1 VTGGP
6 STEASAISQRMNSP
20 WFLSRQYKGTNMF
33 LRRTQKE
40 IAGGRRKAVYWFV
53 AEK

>member
-1 VTGGP
+1 
-6 STEASAISQRMNSP
+6 
-20 WFLSRQYKGTNMF
+20 MF

-53 AEK
+53 AEKQNESSDLDV